1 MHANVDTRL
10 RPYLGTVWYHKGR
23 KFSSHHRVATRLIKE
38 LMEHQNPYLGDNTM
52 PAVIGLVATVCTNR
66 VYNTSAEQEHE
77 KTLHVQGLRRMVAAR
92 GGDVAGIVFSCRLL
106 ATILTILPTTKTSA
120 VCGTEQTYTRIDL
133 RESGNAFPRCIP
145 SNRA

>member
-38 LMEHQNPYLGDNTM
+38 LMYPGDNTM

-66 VYNTSAEQEHE
+66 VYNTSAKQEHK
-77 KTLHVQGLRRMVAAR
+77 KTLHVQGLRTMVAAR
-92 GGDVAGIVFSCRLL
+92 GGVLPGLYSPTVYWLL
-106 ATILTILPTTKTSA
+106 LPTTKKSA
-120 VCGTEQTYTRIDL
+120 VYKD
-133 RESGNAFPRCIP
+133 
-145 SNRA
+145 

>member
-77 KTLHVQGLRRMVAAR
+77 KTLHVQGLRRW
-92 GGDVAGIVFSCRLL
+92 GVAGVVFSYRLL
-106 ATILTILPTTKTSA
+106 ATILAILPTTKTSA